1 MAEAQETESNQQ
13 VPVKPL
19 LALRPLA
26 YSSSQ
31 TKSQEQT
38 RHLWGKEI
46 PPAFFCGKCCKPYAE
61 DVGMSFCY
69 REGVKT
75 MEPQNLSS
83 SQTCPQVAGG
93 GGGLWAQP
101 H

>member
-19 LALRPLA
+19 LTLRPLA

-38 RHLWGKEI
+38 RHL
-46 PPAFFCGKCCKPYAE
+46 
-61 DVGMSFCY
+61 
-69 REGVKT
+69 
-75 MEPQNLSS
+75 
-83 SQTCPQVAGG
+83 
-93 GGGLWAQP
+93 
-101 H
+101 

>member
-38 RHLWGKEI
+38 RHL
-46 PPAFFCGKCCKPYAE
+46 
-61 DVGMSFCY
+61 
-69 REGVKT
+69 
-75 MEPQNLSS
+75 
-83 SQTCPQVAGG
+83 
-93 GGGLWAQP
+93 
-101 H
+101 